1 MSLTLDYSQNQ
12 PLAALENGLAVPQ
25 KTKQSYRTT
34 QQFHPKVHAQENWK
48 HASAQRLVPKCSQQR
63 CS

>member
-25 KTKQSYRTT
+25 KTKR
-34 QQFHPKVHAQENWK
+34 KVI
-48 HASAQRLVPKCSQQR
+48 V
-63 CS
+63 